1 MKLLDKNGAT
11 WRTVVDAYESKGQNE
26 EEALLNAR
34 LSYILRSLSEYNE
47 KEGEVRLWMP
57 K

>member
-1 MKLLDKNGAT
+1 MKLLDKHGAT
-11 WRTVVDAYESKGQNE
+11 WSTVVDAYESKGQTE

-34 LSYILRSLSEYNE
+34 LSYILRNPNEYNE
-47 KEGEVRLWMP
+47 KEGEIKLWNP